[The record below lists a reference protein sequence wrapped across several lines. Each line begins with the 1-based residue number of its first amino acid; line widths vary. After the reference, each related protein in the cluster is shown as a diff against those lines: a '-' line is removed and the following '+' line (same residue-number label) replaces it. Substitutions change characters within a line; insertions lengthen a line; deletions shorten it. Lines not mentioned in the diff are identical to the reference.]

1 VGIRV
6 IKNSNNRQ
14 EELAMECCQCEG
26 IETRFNQEYVA
37 KKLQRYR
44 EKGPKESTR
53 ILIKFLKETLENDMT
68 LLDIGSGIGDIQH
81 ALLGEGVKESFNCE
95 ASSAFIDACKQ
106 EAERQGNSNR
116 ITHMKG
122 DFVDIADSVPSA
134 DIVTLDRVICCYHD
148 MPDLVNKS
156 LAKARKLYGIVIPID
171 KWWVKLTTSIYYN
184 LRFLIQRNPFR
195 VFVHSTEA
203 VEGLIS
209 SKGFE
214 RIFYDVKGTW
224 QISVYEKK

>member
-1 VGIRV
+1 
-6 IKNSNNRQ
+6 
-14 EELAMECCQCEG
+14 MECCQCEG
-26 IETRFNQEYVA
+26 IETRFDDDYVS
-37 KKLQRYR
+37 KKLHRYR
-44 EKGPKESTR
+44 EKGPKESTL
-53 ILIKFLKETLENDMT
+53 ILIEVLKENLENDMT

-81 ALLGEGVKESFNCE
+81 ALLGEGVKESINCE

-106 EAERQGNSNR
+106 EAERQGSANR
-116 ITHMKG
+116 ITHIKG
-122 DFVDIADSVPSA
+122 NFVDIADDIPSA

-156 LAKARKLYGIVIPID
+156 LEKTRKLYGIVIPID

-184 LRFLIQRNPFR
+184 LRFLIQQNPFR

-203 VEGLIS
+203 VDELITG
-209 SKGFE
+209 KGFD

-224 QISVYEKK
+224 QISVYVKR

>member
-1 VGIRV
+1 
-6 IKNSNNRQ
+6 
-14 EELAMECCQCEG
+14 MECCQCEG

-37 KKLQRYR
+37 KKLQRYH

-53 ILIKFLKETLENDMT
+53 ILIEVLTETLDNDMT

-106 EAERQGNSNR
+106 EAERQGNANR
-116 ITHMKG
+116 ITHIKG
-122 DFVDIADSVPSA
+122 DFVDIVDSIPAA

-156 LAKARKLYGIVIPID
+156 LSKAQKLYGIVIPID
-171 KWWVKLTTSIYYN
+171 KWWVKLGISIYYN

-195 VFVHSTEA
+195 VFIHPNEA
-203 VEGLIS
+203 VETLIYNY
-209 SKGFE
+209 GF
-214 RIFYDVKGTW
+214 RNIFSQVKGTW
-224 QISVYEKK
+224 QISVYEKT

>member
-1 VGIRV
+1 
-6 IKNSNNRQ
+6 
-14 EELAMECCQCEG
+14 MECCQCEG

-53 ILIKFLKETLENDMT
+53 ILIEVLKETLDNDMT

-81 ALLGEGVKESFNCE
+81 ALLGEGVRESFNCE

-106 EAERQGNSNR
+106 EAERQGNANR
-116 ITHMKG
+116 ITHIKG
-122 DFVDIADSVPSA
+122 DFVDIADSIPAA

-148 MPDLVNKS
+148 MPDLVIKS

-171 KWWVKLTTSIYYN
+171 KWWVKLGTSFYYN
-184 LRFLIQRNPFR
+184 LRFLIQQNPFR
-195 VFVHSTEA
+195 VFVHPTKA
-203 VEGLIS
+203 VEALIIN
-209 SKGFE
+209 KGY
-214 RIFYDVKGTW
+214 RNIFSQVKGTW
-224 QISVYEKK
+224 QISVYEKI

>member
-1 VGIRV
+1 
-6 IKNSNNRQ
+6 
-14 EELAMECCQCEG
+14 MECCQCEG
-26 IETRFNQEYVA
+26 IETRFDDDYVS
-37 KKLQRYR
+37 KKLHRYR
-44 EKGPKESTR
+44 EKGPKESTL
-53 ILIKFLKETLENDMT
+53 ILIEVLKENLENDMT

-81 ALLGEGVKESFNCE
+81 ALLGEGVKESINCE

-106 EAERQGNSNR
+106 EAERQGSANR
-116 ITHMKG
+116 ITHIKG
-122 DFVDIADSVPSA
+122 NFVDIADDIPSA

-156 LAKARKLYGIVIPID
+156 LEKTRKLYGIVIPID

-184 LRFLIQRNPFR
+184 LRFLIQQNPFR

-203 VEGLIS
+203 VDELIAG
-209 SKGFE
+209 KGFD

-224 QISVYEKK
+224 QISVYVKR